1 MNILTLVVSALVFG
15 IVILV
20 HELGHYLVAKHNGI
34 RVLEFSIGMGPAIWQ
49 TEKNGTN
56 YSLRLLPVG
65 GFVSMEGEDED
76 GELLE
81 DCVRQPEK
89 EKASEQSYGS
99 VEQNIPFPLARPKKR
114 IAVLLAGACMNFL
127 LGFLALF
134 VLLSSPD
141 SVIASRQIGEVDETS
156 LSAQSGLQ
164 VGDTIV
170 KVNGHRCIVAGDI
183 FYELSRTENHQAS
196 FVVRRNGETV
206 QLPAVQFG
214 TTTDDQGN
222 QHMQLGFRVYSM
234 HKNFITVTVEA
245 ARSTVYYGRIIYTGI
260 LDIFRG
266 RASINDLSGPVG
278 IVSTIGEAVSYGWQD
293 VINILAL
300 ITINLGIVNLLPLP
314 ALDGGKAL
322 LVLAEAIL
330 HRPVPT
336 KWQMAINAAG
346 MAMLFALMIFATWQD
361 ILRIF

>member
-1 MNILTLVVSALVFG
+1 
-15 IVILV
+15 
-20 HELGHYLVAKHNGI
+20 
-34 RVLEFSIGMGPAIWQ
+34 
-49 TEKNGTN
+49 
-56 YSLRLLPVG
+56 
-65 GFVSMEGEDED
+65 
-76 GELLE
+76 
-81 DCVRQPEK
+81 
-89 EKASEQSYGS
+89 
-99 VEQNIPFPLARPKKR
+99 
-114 IAVLLAGACMNFL
+114 
-127 LGFLALF
+127 
-134 VLLSSPD
+134 
-141 SVIASRQIGEVDETS
+141 
-156 LSAQSGLQ
+156 
-164 VGDTIV
+164 
-170 KVNGHRCIVAGDI
+170 
-183 FYELSRTENHQAS
+183 
-196 FVVRRNGETV
+196 
-206 QLPAVQFG
+206 
-214 TTTDDQGN
+214 
-222 QHMQLGFRVYSM
+222 M

-336 KWQMAINAAG
+336 KWQMAINVAG

>member
-1 MNILTLVVSALVFG
+1 MDLN
-15 IVILV
+15 
-20 HELGHYLVAKHNGI
+20 
-34 RVLEFSIGMGPAIWQ
+34 Q
-49 TEKNGTN
+49 T
-56 YSLRLLPVG
+56 V
-65 GFVSMEGEDED
+65 
-76 GELLE
+76 
-81 DCVRQPEK
+81 
-89 EKASEQSYGS
+89 
-99 VEQNIPFPLARPKKR
+99 
-114 IAVLLAGACMNFL
+114 IAVLLGGFFLIALIRVFRTPLRLALKLLCNTL

-206 QLPAVQFG
+206 QLPAVRFG

-222 QHMQLGFRVYSM
+222 QHMQLGFRVYSV